1 MYILNEMR
9 SDIGSKISDELKLR
23 GWTSLTLARKVN
35 QLTGHTYTKS
45 VISDWLNN
53 KGSHR
58 INIDDLAALAEI
70 FDRSIDYFC
79 GMPEKPRDSEKARNY
94 TRTDFKNVEYL
105 HSLNPRQRE
114 IMKLLLTPDSGL
126 SDTINAIVEAERVV
140 NDLENNV
147 DETIQKYAIAKQ
159 KALSTGDYTIAQNI
173 RVSIST
179 AFDLL
184 QIKRQTAIQEATNL
198 AAALVKR
205 VPVFQSTKYPDPQKA
220 KHTILDDEI
229 QTALD
234 SF

>member
-79 GMPEKPRDSEKARNY
+79 GMPEKPRDS
-94 TRTDFKNVEYL
+94 
-105 HSLNPRQRE
+105 
-114 IMKLLLTPDSGL
+114 
-126 SDTINAIVEAERVV
+126 
-140 NDLENNV
+140 
-147 DETIQKYAIAKQ
+147 
-159 KALSTGDYTIAQNI
+159 
-173 RVSIST
+173 
-179 AFDLL
+179 
-184 QIKRQTAIQEATNL
+184 
-198 AAALVKR
+198 
-205 VPVFQSTKYPDPQKA
+205 
-220 KHTILDDEI
+220 
-229 QTALD
+229 
-234 SF
+234 